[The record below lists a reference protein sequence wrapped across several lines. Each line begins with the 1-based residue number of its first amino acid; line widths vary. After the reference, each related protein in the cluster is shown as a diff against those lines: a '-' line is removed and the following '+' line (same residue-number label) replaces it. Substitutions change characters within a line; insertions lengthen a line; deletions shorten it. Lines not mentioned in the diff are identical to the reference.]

1 MFRKV
6 ENELDRIASE
16 IIGNIYPVEHLQN
29 YYKLGYSAAL
39 SALAKNADKLK
50 GKDIK
55 KLLDSLAKSD
65 DKVNEYYQRLID
77 DEKERLSKKDLLK
90 EGN

>member
-1 MFRKV
+1 MFGKV

-16 IIGNIYPVEHLQN
+16 IIGNIYPLEHLQN
-29 YYKLGYSAAL
+29 YYRLGYSAAL
-39 SALAKNADKLK
+39 AALAKNADKLK

-65 DKVNEYYQRLID
+65 DKVNEYYQRLIE
-77 DEKERLSKKDLLK
+77 DEQKKLSKKDLLK